1 MIDSKALINELRY
14 RGFEGT
20 ILGNI
25 NEALKSGS
33 SIYIGTDPSSI
44 KEENRN
50 PNFPEITSS
59 LHVGHLAAFMAAK
72 IFAKYG
78 VKVII
83 LAGGCTAKMGDPSG
97 KTCDRAL
104 LSYDEISNNSKCI
117 KNQLSKLF
125 DFNSTDENA
134 PIMVDNDDWMKNYS
148 FVDFSRE
155 VGKYLTVNYL
165 MAKDS
170 IKQRFEREG
179 SGISVLEFLYQLVQA
194 NDFLYLREK
203 YNCKIQLAGLD
214 QIGNATSGQELARK
228 SKGIIDMCGYFIPLV
243 TDSSGKKFGK
253 SEGGKAVF
261 LDRHLTTPYEFYQF
275 WINQT
280 DEMAEQLIKKFTLLP
295 IDDIEA
301 MIAKHRENPSKRY
314 LQKMLA
320 FEVTKLI
327 HSEEDAKIAEVTTEI
342 LFGKPSK
349 ETLTSLNAETFE
361 KVFNG
366 VPTFEI
372 SKENFENGTKF
383 IDACVECG
391 AFKSKGE
398 LRKLVQ
404 SNGIKA
410 NYDKVDD
417 TNYTLTIDN
426 LIHGKFMTIQKGK
439 KANMLVI
446 AK

>member
-1 MIDSKALINELRY
+1 MNKIVEELKW
-14 RGFEGT
+14 RGFLGET
-20 ILGNI
+20 VGNI
-25 NEALKSGS
+25 NNTFVE
-33 SIYIGTDPSSI
+33 GTKFYLGIDPSSI

-50 PNFPEITSS
+50 PNYKDITTS
-59 LHVGHLAAFMAAK
+59 LHIGHLSAIVAAMHMNK
-72 IFAKYG
+72 LGMKP
-78 VKVII
+78 II
-83 LAGGCTAKMGDPSG
+83 LIGGATAKLGDASG
-97 KTCDRAL
+97 KTTSRPI
-104 LSYDEISNNSKCI
+104 LSYEEIANNTKLISAQI
-117 KNQLSKLF
+117 NKLF
-125 DFNSTDENA
+125 NDNVTIVN
-134 PIMVDNDDWMKNYS
+134 NDDWFGNIKS
-148 FVDFSRE
+148 IDFLRN
-155 VGKYLTVNYL
+155 VGQYITVNYL

-170 IKQRFEREG
+170 VKHRFERDG
-179 SGISVLEFLYQLVQA
+179 QGINVSEFIYPLIQSYDWIHLY
-194 NDFLYLREK
+194 ETM
-203 YNCKIQLAGLD
+203 NCKVELCGMD
-214 QIGNATSGQELARK
+214 QTGNVSTTFELARK
-228 SKGIIDMCGYFIPLV
+228 SKGINDLTAWFIPLV

-349 ETLTSLNAETFE
+349 ETLMSLNEETFE

-366 VPTFEI
+366 VLTFEM

-404 SNGIKA
+404 SNGIKV
-410 NYDKVDD
+410 NYDKVDN